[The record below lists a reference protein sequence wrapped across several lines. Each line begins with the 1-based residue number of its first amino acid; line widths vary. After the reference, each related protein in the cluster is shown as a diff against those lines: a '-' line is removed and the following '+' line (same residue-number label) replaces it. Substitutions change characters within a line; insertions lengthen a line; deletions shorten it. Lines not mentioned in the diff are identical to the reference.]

1 MYGCMSI
8 KTEVTKMIEELR
20 KDIEQFQGAME
31 DFYNLVPEDI
41 ETAYQLAMVFMQLAN
56 RWTEIQLY
64 SNKYCIAL
72 GVTRTAFK
80 DYAYEKYRLS
90 SKAHEFCRV
99 VWRQGKEDINNS
111 FNKEI

>member
-1 MYGCMSI
+1 MYGCMNI

-99 VWRQGKEDINNS
+99 VWRQGKEDMNNS

>member
-1 MYGCMSI
+1 
-8 KTEVTKMIEELR
+8 MIEELK

-41 ETAYQLAMVFMQLAN
+41 ETAYQLAMVFMHLAN

-99 VWRQGKEDINNS
+99 VWRQGKEDMNNS